1 MLAQILPF
9 TEQNAQRC
17 CRVRLCVYLSFTAP
31 GRFESVTTVTCN
43 GNPFHLATRGTNR
56 TGLGKKIGRLPQQ
69 WKMAAEGVQIAQV
82 RLRLTGRTELNL
94 VVAIVD
100 GDHGRFRTLSSAQ
113 PGRA

>member
-1 MLAQILPF
+1 M
-9 TEQNAQRC
+9 
-17 CRVRLCVYLSFTAP
+17 
-31 GRFESVTTVTCN
+31 TTVTCN

-100 GDHGRFRTLSSAQ
+100 GDHGLTKKKAIRHGTCLGGHGKAVHV
-113 PGRA
+113 GV